1 MTVKA
6 KFNRC
11 VEFTLA
17 DGSTINVKVMGDKA
31 QAKADALK
39 LIAAFTPVA
48 DMSDPRQTLD
58 DVAAGMADAVSD
70 LLKGRK

>member
-11 VEFTLA
+11 VEFTLV
-17 DGSTINVKVMGDKA
+17 DGSVITVKVQGDKA

-39 LIAAFTPVA
+39 LMAAFAPAPA
-48 DMSDPRQTLD
+48 DMSDPRQ
-58 DVAAGMADAVSD
+58 VN
-70 LLKGRK
+70 R